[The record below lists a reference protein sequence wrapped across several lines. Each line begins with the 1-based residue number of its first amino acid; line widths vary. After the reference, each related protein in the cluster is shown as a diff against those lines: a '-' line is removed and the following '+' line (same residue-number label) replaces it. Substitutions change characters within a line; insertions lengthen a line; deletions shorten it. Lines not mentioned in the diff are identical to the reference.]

1 MRDVR
6 AVVVGLLVVI
16 LAALAIS
23 FWRRPEREFRR
34 VRGYRVEIRK
44 TEDGTKRHV
53 AFTVPM
59 SLVARMASL
68 IPVSDI
74 GGNMRADWGDGEVT
88 ARDILDAAGQ
98 SEPGK
103 PGVITRPHSRIEV
116 TADGAVLDILAKD
129 DWDKSVRI
137 RVPRALVESLSRES
151 RVTPKDILHRLDEL
165 GPGDVVSIH
174 DRDNEVTITAQG
186 K

>member
-6 AVVVGLLVVI
+6 AVVVGLLVVV

-44 TEDGTKRHV
+44 MEDGTKRHV

-74 GGNMRADWGDGEVT
+74 GGNMP
-88 ARDILDAAGQ
+88 AG
-98 SEPGK
+98 SGGGGGPPPGTL
-103 PGVITRPHSRIEV
+103 G
-116 TADGAVLDILAKD
+116 GA
-129 DWDKSVRI
+129 
-137 RVPRALVESLSRES
+137 
-151 RVTPKDILHRLDEL
+151 
-165 GPGDVVSIH
+165 GPG
-174 DRDNEVTITAQG
+174 A
-186 K
+186 

>member
-1 MRDVR
+1 
-6 AVVVGLLVVI
+6 
-16 LAALAIS
+16 
-23 FWRRPEREFRR
+23 
-34 VRGYRVEIRK
+34 
-44 TEDGTKRHV
+44 
-53 AFTVPM
+53 
-59 SLVARMASL
+59 
-68 IPVSDI
+68 
-74 GGNMRADWGDGEVT
+74 MRADWGDGEVT
-88 ARDILDAAGQ
+88 ARDILEAAGQ